1 MKIKFRAWKQAL
13 KLSKALNSKSN
24 EHYLQ
29 ALVLAGMIAL
39 QLGLKIAQRIG
50 KIVGQARLSD
60 EKLYDLLA
68 VGMIKVRDLAELAAF
83 DPDPRHVARD
93 KRIRKS
99 PIESGIFALN

>member
-1 MKIKFRAWKQAL
+1 
-13 KLSKALNSKSN
+13 
-24 EHYLQ
+24 
-29 ALVLAGMIAL
+29 MIAL
-39 QLGLKIAQRIG
+39 QLGLKIAQRIAQRIG